1 MAARLLLLCCCLPAL
16 AAPDPAE
23 LLQNGGFEDGGATA
37 DWWSV
42 HPKDDA
48 RNACVR
54 DTTQAHSGQ
63 ASGLVLSTGPVAA
76 GSAHPQFMRYQ
87 IPARSGA
94 TLLLSFWTRS
104 EGGEPGHAGIHSYAA
119 DNTHLGFTDV
129 GSPADGTTWQRLRR
143 LVALPEGTAK
153 IGLALYGRP
162 GVKVWFDDVS
172 LLETPSATATRATPA
187 IDGKL
192 TEPCWQA
199 GLALSPF
206 RVNPTDAP
214 PAAPADAWLAY
225 DDTHLYAAW
234 RCPHPAGAQLK
245 LDATA
250 RDGDTWLDDSVEL
263 FCDPAPG
270 DDQYVQ
276 VCVNANGVIR
286 DSLGRDAAYHT
297 AAKAAVQRDATAWTI
312 ELAVPLADLPV
323 TLASGEVWGINLVR
337 NDRVNG
343 EVSTW
348 SPDGFHLP
356 SRFGRV
362 ALQPD
367 LTAYYA
373 ADLRRQLPGHDAA
386 LAEVQALLDQARALG
401 APVAAAETAL
411 RTTTESRRKLDEPP
425 TNWATVRELAA
436 AIPRQVDAARQAVI
450 GAWFDGRDDAGGFR
464 LAIAD
469 STTKVPRDQPV
480 PAESIAGEVSLLAA
494 RDETESFQ
502 VVVVANRT
510 ELRDVTVEAPPL
522 RGPGGELP
530 LVWHRVE
537 YVYTEA
543 PKYPVAYAGWWPDPL
558 LPARPFNVA
567 AKARQP
573 LWCTVTVPPAA
584 TPGVYTGEVAV
595 TAGGQTQR
603 VPVRVEVMHYRLP
616 RPGTLATPFGLYAQ
630 PLAEWYFGKQ
640 PYRET
645 MSVEQYLR
653 WVRIMADYRLTPKNV
668 GREYISVKNDGQDH
682 FTVDLAALE
691 QTVKPFQDTDF
702 TPFGFCVHRLP
713 SSPILREEN
722 PKVYPDG
729 WAKATAA
736 IAAEWRRMGL
746 TDQVYI
752 YGMDEPRREDY
763 PILQEV
769 YRKVRA
775 AAPGYP
781 LMQTIGDPN
790 PQELVGL
797 VDIWCP
803 LTPRVDQPF
812 YAARKA
818 AGEQLWTY
826 VCVSPPPPH
835 ANFFVDQSA
844 TTHRVLFWQAWQQ
857 GCTGLLYWDVTWWYG
872 LPGPPS
878 GQPHFPEVPIKFTDL
893 ETTYAKWKVNGD
905 GFLLYPG
912 PDVTPYPS
920 IRLECIRDGIEDYET
935 LGVLR
940 NLIDAANR
948 NPRLAELPDLA
959 AARKLLEV
967 PPSVSRSMTDYATV
981 GGPLLARREAVM
993 RAADELARRL
1003 GP

>member
-23 LLQNGGFEDGGATA
+23 LLQNTGFEEGGATV

-42 HPKDDA
+42 HPKDDPQ
-48 RNACVR
+48 NSCVR
-54 DTTQAHSGQ
+54 DTTQAHSGE
-63 ASGLVLSTGPVAA
+63 ASGLVLSTGPVAE

-129 GSPADGTTWQRLRR
+129 GSPDDGSTWQRLRK
-143 LVALPEGTAK
+143 LVTLPEGTAK

-172 LLETPSATATRATPA
+172 LLDTPSATATRATPT
-187 IDGKL
+187 IDGRL
-192 TEPCWQA
+192 VEGCWQDDQ
-199 GLALSPF
+199 ALTNF
-206 RVNPTDAP
+206 RVNPTDQAP
-214 PAAPADAWLAY
+214 TMPPSAWLAY
-225 DDTHLYAAW
+225 DDTNLYAAW
-234 RCPHPAGAQLK
+234 RCPHPADARLK
-245 LDATA
+245 LDAA
-250 RDGDTWLDDSVEL
+250 QRDGDTWLDDSVEL

-270 DDQYVQ
+270 DGRYAQI
-276 VCVNANGVIR
+276 CINANGVIR
-286 DSLGRDAAYHT
+286 DSIGQDASYDTRAV
-297 AAKAAVQRDATAWTI
+297 AAVHRGQSEWTV
-312 ELAVPLADLPV
+312 ELSVPLADLPV
-323 TLASGEVWGINLVR
+323 TLASGEVWAINLVR

-343 EVSTW
+343 ETSTW
-348 SPDGFHLP
+348 SPDGFHRP
-356 SRFGRV
+356 ERYGRV
-362 ALQPD
+362 GLQPD
-367 LTAYYA
+367 LSALYA
-373 ADLRRQLPGHDAA
+373 ADLKRQLLGYDTA
-386 LAEVQALLDQARALG
+386 LANAQALLDQARQLG
-401 APVAAAETAL
+401 APVAEAERALKEAAN
-411 RTTTESRRKLDEPP
+411 SRRQLNQPLS
-425 TNWATVRELAA
+425 NWPDVRRLAT
-436 AIPRQVDAARQAVI
+436 AIPVQIDAAQQAVI
-450 GAWFDGRDDAGGFR
+450 GAWFDGRDDLGGFR

-469 STTKVPRDQPV
+469 STTKVPRDRPV
-480 PAESIAGEVSLLAA
+480 PAESILSEAALLAA

-502 VVVVANRT
+502 VVVVANRDS
-510 ELRDVTVEAPPL
+510 LNDVTVSAPPL
-522 RGPGGELP
+522 KGPGGELP
-530 LVWHRVE
+530 IVWHRVD

-543 PKYPVAYAGWWPDPL
+543 PKYPVAYSGWWPDPL
-558 LPARPFNVA
+558 LPAGSFSVG
-567 AKARQP
+567 AKQRQP
-573 LWCTVTVPPAA
+573 LWCSVSVPPEAS
-584 TPGVYTGEVAV
+584 PGKYTGEVAV
-595 TAGGQTQR
+595 TAAGRTQR
-603 VPVRVEVMHYRLP
+603 VPVSLEVMSYRLP

-645 MSVEQYLR
+645 MTPEQYLR
-653 WVRIMADYRLTPKNV
+653 WIRIMADYRLTPKNV
-668 GREYISVKNDGQDH
+668 GREYINVKNDGRDR

-691 QTVKPFQDTDF
+691 QTVKPFQDTAF
-702 TPFGFCVHRLP
+702 APFGFCVHRLP

-736 IAAEWRRMGL
+736 IAAAWKAMGL
-746 TDQVYI
+746 TDKVYI
-752 YGMDEPRREDY
+752 YGMDEPRPEDY

-781 LMQTIGDPN
+781 VMQTIGDPN
-790 PQELVGL
+790 PEELVGL

-812 YAARKA
+812 YKARKA
-818 AGEQLWTY
+818 AGEELWTY

-844 TTHRVLFWQAWQQ
+844 ATHRVLFWQVWQQ

-912 PDVTPYPS
+912 PDMTPYPS
-920 IRLECIRDGIEDYET
+920 VRLECIRDGIEDYET
-935 LGVLR
+935 LNVLKK
-940 NLIDAANR
+940 LIAQANAD
-948 NPRLAELPDLA
+948 PRLAELPDLA
-959 AARKLLEV
+959 AAAQLLAV
-967 PPSVSRSMTDYATV
+967 PPEVSRSMTEYTQV
-981 GGPLLARREAVM
+981 GAPLLARREAVM
-993 RAADELARRL
+993 RAADQLARRL
-1003 GP
+1003 AH